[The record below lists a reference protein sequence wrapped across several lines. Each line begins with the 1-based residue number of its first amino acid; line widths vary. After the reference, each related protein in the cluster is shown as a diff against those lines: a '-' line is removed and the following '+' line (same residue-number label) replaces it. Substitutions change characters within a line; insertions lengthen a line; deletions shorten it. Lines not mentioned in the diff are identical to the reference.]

1 VHLPDGPSLVI
12 DAKFP
17 LEAVTAFRE
26 SKSDEERKLAIARV
40 RGEIT
45 KHVGDI
51 AEKYLIP
58 GETQDMALM
67 FVPSESIYAELYD
80 GFDDVFQRAYR
91 AKVIIVSPSLLM
103 LAIQVIQ
110 QIRKD
115 ARMREAASKI
125 LVEVGL
131 LVADVGRLRDRVENL
146 GKHFG
151 QANSDIQQIVI
162 SADKIV
168 NRGERIQ
175 DVEFGEEPSSADIL
189 PGPGARKLEAGE

>member
-1 VHLPDGPSLVI
+1 MWCTFPTAASLVI

-26 SKSDEERKLAIARV
+26 ATSRRRPETCDRIACV
-40 RGEIT
+40 QDID
-45 KHVGDI
+45 KHIGDI

-67 FVPSESIYAELYD
+67 FVPSESVYAELYD
-80 GFDDVFQRAYR
+80 GFDDIVQKAYR

-115 ARMREAASKI
+115 ARMREAA
-125 LVEVGL
+125 E
-131 LVADVGRLRDRVENL
+131 RD
-146 GKHFG
+146 
-151 QANSDIQQIVI
+151 SDRSRSCWSPTSVVFETASRIWTRI
-162 SADKIV
+162 SAKPATISD
-168 NRGERIQ
+168 R
-175 DVEFGEEPSSADIL
+175 S
-189 PGPGARKLEAGE
+189 